1 MYHGMILECHGEKY
15 RGKRGKGFIR
25 LVQHQRGSQDGR
37 SRIGSLLETFP
48 LKKKKKE
55 TFPASSSFPPTFI
68 SITVLC
74 IYQCTLRNIV
84 KLVYTFMSASLKYSL
99 GFSLSLNPLI

>member
-48 LKKKKKE
+48 LKKKKKH
-55 TFPASSSFPPTFI
+55 FQLLPPSLPPSF
-68 SITVLC
+68 
-74 IYQCTLRNIV
+74 
-84 KLVYTFMSASLKYSL
+84 
-99 GFSLSLNPLI
+99 LSLYYAYTNAL

>member
-48 LKKKKKE
+48 LKKKKRNI
-55 TFPASSSFPPTFI
+55 SSFFLLPSHLHF
-68 SITVLC
+68 
-74 IYQCTLRNIV
+74 YHCTMHIPMH
-84 KLVYTFMSASLKYSL
+84 FEKYSQVSVHVYEC
-99 GFSLSLNPLI
+99 FFKI